1 HQDQSGWPANSYS
14 WQVSLNRQQVGNR
27 ITQWNTANSN
37 SGQAILIGGL
47 EDILATRWQRDLPV
61 ETLSRRVT
69 QIELVGSDGT
79 FSIFRDRI
87 RTLFGLKSTLFTM
100 KLDSELAMVNG
111 SGIISVLTKGVG
123 LWGIGGSS
131 NLQQLNGSNDRYYV
145 IGANSKTNSIPK
157 QFENITFDGQG
168 HGHGLGMSQWGAMG
182 MANAGYNYADIIQH
196 YYNQGKKDNNLLIT
210 TYRSY

>member
-1 HQDQSGWPANSYS
+1 
-14 WQVSLNRQQVGNR
+14 
-27 ITQWNTANSN
+27 
-37 SGQAILIGGL
+37 
-47 EDILATRWQRDLPV
+47 
-61 ETLSRRVT
+61 
-69 QIELVGSDGT
+69 
-79 FSIFRDRI
+79 
-87 RTLFGLKSTLFTM
+87 M